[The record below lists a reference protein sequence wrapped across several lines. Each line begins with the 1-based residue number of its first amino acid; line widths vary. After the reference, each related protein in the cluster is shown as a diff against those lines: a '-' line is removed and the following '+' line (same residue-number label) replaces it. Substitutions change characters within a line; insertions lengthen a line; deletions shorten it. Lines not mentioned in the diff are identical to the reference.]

1 MDISDLLVG
10 VACLLLSGVIWY
22 FSYKAKIS
30 AKDGIDRSNAIQLST
45 GAIGFVL
52 VGLYFILKYFY

>member
-1 MDISDLLVG
+1 MEISDLLIG

-30 AKDGIDRSNAIQLST
+30 AKDGIDRSNAIQLNT
-45 GAIGFVL
+45 AAIGFAF
-52 VGLYFILKYFY
+52 VGLYFLFKNI